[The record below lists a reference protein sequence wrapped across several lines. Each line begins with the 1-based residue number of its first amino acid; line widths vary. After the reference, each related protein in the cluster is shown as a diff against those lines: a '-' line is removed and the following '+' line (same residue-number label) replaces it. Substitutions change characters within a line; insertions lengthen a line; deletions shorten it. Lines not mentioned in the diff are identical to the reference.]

1 MLKYEQSFV
10 QVEANVPIYKKVSR
24 ILGRSG
30 WSIDGTPIDP
40 KIPMDIT
47 AQSFVGQGVYR
58 KIGDDEIEY
67 IVSIESGFPRLEKSS
82 CKKDGKLIE
91 KLDKIH
97 VDEVKH
103 FEKGIGMLTG
113 KVSTDND
120 IDSQADIIFDT
131 EGKSIFAQ
139 KNVEANLHAIND
151 ITIKGNVYGSSD
163 SHIFHKNHQKL
174 GLVRKGQ
181 IVSENGDITIHGHAN
196 NTYLEAKNGTVK
208 VSNVTNSI
216 IFGKRVEIDKGVS
229 NCIIV
234 AEEIVSNGKM
244 YGCSLISMKS
254 VDLAQSTEKGDFE
267 NTISLF
273 SLDLSESLQKKEQ
286 ECQK

>member
-1 MLKYEQSFV
+1 MLQYEQSFV

-30 WSIDGTPIDP
+30 WSIDGTHIDP

-47 AQSFVGQGVYR
+47 AQSFVGQGVYT
-58 KIGDDEIEY
+58 KIWDDGIEY
-67 IVSIESGFPRLEKSS
+67 ILSIESGFPRLETSS
-82 CKKDGKLIE
+82 YKKDGKLIE

-120 IDSQADIIFDT
+120 IDSQADIVFDT

-163 SHIFHKNHQKL
+163 SHVFHKTHQKL

-216 IFGKRVEIDKGVS
+216 IFGKRVEIGKGVS

-286 ECQK
+286 ERQK